1 MIPPFIA
8 APFAKPLVKWGAIGG
23 AVVAL
28 MLITNWMTYDA
39 MRSACEDEKNIAI
52 QAAANA
58 ATESARQQ
66 LFSTIALNAKV
77 AEERDQK
84 DAELQ
89 TLRESVQKKARKYAH
104 VKIAVPADLVRV
116 HDEYAQLSGKASRPS
131 ELQPADSGTGGTEV
145 SPGAVPPQAEQRV
158 SVTLGGEAVS
168 MTVEGVSNMLG
179 DTYDKFGLCLKD
191 YSMFNGWN
199 EGREEIELKRL
210 SHEAH

>member
-1 MIPPFIA
+1 MIPA
-8 APFAKPLVKWGAIGG
+8 LMAAKPLIKWGVIGG
-23 AVVAL
+23 AVAIIVA
-28 MLITNWMTYDA
+28 ITNWMTYDV

-66 LFSTIALNAKV
+66 LFATIDLNTKV
-77 AEERDQK
+77 TEERDQK

-116 HDEYAQLSGKASRPS
+116 HDEYARLSDKASRSS
-131 ELQPADSGTGGTEV
+131 ELQPADPSTGGAEV

-158 SVTLGGEAVS
+158 SVTLGGETVS

-179 DTYDKFGLCLKD
+179 DTYNKFGLCLND
-191 YSMFNGWN
+191 YGMFNDWN
-199 EGREEIELKRL
+199 EGREGIELKRL
-210 SHEAH
+210 TREAN